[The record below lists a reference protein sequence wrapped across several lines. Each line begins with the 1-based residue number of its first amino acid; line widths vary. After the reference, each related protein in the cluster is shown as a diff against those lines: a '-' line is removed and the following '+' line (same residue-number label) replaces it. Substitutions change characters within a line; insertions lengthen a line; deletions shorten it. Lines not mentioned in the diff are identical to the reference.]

1 MDQPR
6 DPRSGDHRRTREE
19 RLEGVVRRMVER
31 ARFFSLGR
39 RRVSVV
45 AVLLIISSRI
55 ARAQYLDPGSGSF
68 LFQAIVA
75 GITIL
80 IFFFS
85 RIRESLKRMT
95 SRLMGKDPQE

>member
-1 MDQPR
+1 
-6 DPRSGDHRRTREE
+6 
-19 RLEGVVRRMVER
+19 MVER
-31 ARFFSLGR
+31 ARFFTLGS

-45 AVLLIISSRI
+45 AVLVVIFTRV

-75 GITIL
+75 GLTIL

-85 RIRESLKRMT
+85 RIRDSLKRLT
-95 SRLMGKDPQE
+95 SRLMGKEPPE